1 MSGDEDLFQKDVK
14 LELSRFRTKTKPTL
28 AEAIAL
34 RLEKADL
41 DKKADADRL
50 KKIDLRLKTLTDGCS
65 REASN
70 SCASIKLSLKKYK
83 FDAKDSRGLVKW
95 YADIV
100 DKESGIDVGRDAKVW
115 GDLSLEKK
123 EVSLFLKGKF

>member
-1 MSGDEDLFQKDVK
+1 MSGDDDLFQKDVK

-50 KKIDLRLKTLTDGCS
+50 KQIDLRLKRLTDDCS
-65 REASN
+65 KEASS
-70 SCASIKLSLKKYK
+70 SCASLKQSLKKYK
-83 FDAKDSRGLVKW
+83 LDAKDSRGLVKW
-95 YADIV
+95 YADLV
-100 DKESGIDVGRDAKVW
+100 DKESGIDLG
-115 GDLSLEKK
+115 G
-123 EVSLFLKGKF
+123 

>member
-1 MSGDEDLFQKDVK
+1 MPGDEDLFRKDVK

-34 RLEKADL
+34 RLEKAEAE
-41 DKKADADRL
+41 KKKDADRL
-50 KKIDLRLKTLTDGCS
+50 KKIDLRLKKLTDDCTAAATS
-65 REASN
+65 
-70 SCASIKLSLKKYK
+70 SCAALRQSLKKYK
-83 FDAKDSRGLVKW
+83 LEPKDSRGLVKW

-100 DKESGIDVGRDAKVW
+100 DKESGIDLGRDLKLW

-123 EVSLFLKGKF
+123 EVTLFVKGKF

>member
-1 MSGDEDLFQKDVK
+1 MSGDEDLFKKDVK

-34 RLEKADL
+34 RLQKAEL
-41 DKKADADRL
+41 DKKTEADKL
-50 KKIDLRLKTLTDGCS
+50 KQIDLRLQKLTDDCAK
-65 REASN
+65 EAGS
-70 SCASIKLSLKKYK
+70 SCAALRQSLKKYK
-83 FDAKDSRGLVKW
+83 LETKDPRGLVKW

-100 DKESGIDVGRDAKVW
+100 DKESGIDVGRDLKLW

-123 EVSLFLKGKF
+123 EVSLFVKGKF

>member
-28 AEAIAL
+28 AEAVAL

-41 DKKADADRL
+41 DKKADVDRL
-50 KKIDLRLKTLTDGCS
+50 KQIDLRLMKLTDDCS
-65 REASN
+65 KEASS
-70 SCASIKLSLKKYK
+70 SCASIKQSLKKYK
-83 FDAKDSRGLVKW
+83 LDAKDPRGLVKW

-100 DKESGIDVGRDAKVW
+100 DKESGIDVGRDLKLW

>member
-28 AEAIAL
+28 AEAVAL

-50 KKIDLRLKTLTDGCS
+50 KQIDLRLKKLTDGCS
-65 REASN
+65 NEASN
-70 SCASIKLSLKKYK
+70 SCASIKQSLKKYK
-83 FDAKDSRGLVKW
+83 LDAKDSRGLVKW

-100 DKESGIDVGRDAKVW
+100 DKESGIDVGRDLKLW

>member
-1 MSGDEDLFQKDVK
+1 MPGDQDLFQKDVK

-28 AEAIAL
+28 AEAVAL

-41 DKKADADRL
+41 DRKTAADRL
-50 KKIDLRLKTLTDGCS
+50 KKIDLRLKQLTDDCAK
-65 REASN
+65 EAGS
-70 SCASIKLSLKKYK
+70 SCAALKQSLKKYK
-83 FDAKDSRGLVKW
+83 LEPKDARGLVKW

-100 DKESGIDVGRDAKVW
+100 DKESGIDVGRDLKLW
-115 GDLSLEKK
+115 GELSLEKK

>member
-28 AEAIAL
+28 AEAVAL

-41 DKKADADRL
+41 DKKANADRL
-50 KKIDLRLKTLTDGCS
+50 KQIDLRLMTLTDGCS
-65 REASN
+65 KEASS
-70 SCASIKLSLKKYK
+70 SCASIKQSLKKYK
-83 FDAKDSRGLVKW
+83 LDAKDPRGLVKW

-100 DKESGIDVGRDAKVW
+100 DKESGIDVGRDLKLW

>member
-28 AEAIAL
+28 AEAVAL

-41 DKKADADRL
+41 DKKADVDRL
-50 KKIDLRLKTLTDGCS
+50 KRIDLRLIQLTDGCS
-65 REASN
+65 KEASS
-70 SCASIKLSLKKYK
+70 SCASIKQSLKKYK
-83 FDAKDSRGLVKW
+83 LDAKDPRGLVKW

-100 DKESGIDVGRDAKVW
+100 DKESGIDVGRDLKLW
-115 GDLSLEKK
+115 GDLSLDKK

>member
-1 MSGDEDLFQKDVK
+1 MPGDEGLFQKDIK

-28 AEAIAL
+28 AEAVAL
-34 RLEKADL
+34 RLEKAGL

-50 KKIDLRLKTLTDGCS
+50 EKIDLRLKKLTDDCA
-65 REASN
+65 REASS
-70 SCASIKLSLKKYK
+70 SCASIRQSLKKYK
-83 FDAKDSRGLVKW
+83 LDDKDSRGLVKW

-100 DKESGIDVGRDAKVW
+100 DKESGIAVGGDLKLW

>member
-1 MSGDEDLFQKDVK
+1 MPGDEDLFRKDVK

-28 AEAIAL
+28 AEALAL

-50 KKIDLRLKTLTDGCS
+50 KQIDLRLKKLTD
-65 REASN
+65 
-70 SCASIKLSLKKYK
+70 SCAGEARSSCAAIGQSLKKYK
-83 FDAKDSRGLVKW
+83 LDGKDSRGLVKW

-100 DKESGIDVGRDAKVW
+100 DKESGIDVGGDLKLW
-115 GDLSLEKK
+115 GELSLEKK
-123 EVSLFLKGKF
+123 EASLFLKGKF

>member
-28 AEAIAL
+28 AEAVAL

-41 DKKADADRL
+41 DKKADVDRL
-50 KKIDLRLKTLTDGCS
+50 KQIDLRLMKLADGCAK
-65 REASN
+65 EASS
-70 SCASIKLSLKKYK
+70 SCASIRQSLKKYK
-83 FDAKDSRGLVKW
+83 LDAKDPRGLVKW

-100 DKESGIDVGRDAKVW
+100 DKESGIDVGRDVKLW

>member
-41 DKKADADRL
+41 DKKTDADKL
-50 KKIDLRLKTLTDGCS
+50 KQIDLRLKKLTDGCS
-65 REASN
+65 KEASS
-70 SCASIKLSLKKYK
+70 SCASINP
-83 FDAKDSRGLVKW
+83 DHAAQCRPPTW
-95 YADIV
+95 YCYSATPPGP
-100 DKESGIDVGRDAKVW
+100 SGQAVTGARAWASASAPQRPGGEALTPTI
-115 GDLSLEKK
+115 
-123 EVSLFLKGKF
+123 